1 MSSASSTATVIGV
14 GNSWSGDD
22 AAGVLV
28 VRSLRGRVPGGV
40 TLVEHEGEP
49 TALLDAWQEA
59 ELAIVVDA
67 TSGGGSPGAVR
78 LFDATSEAVPSHF
91 SGSSTHA
98 FTVAQAIELG
108 RALDRLPTRLVVVGI
123 EGRSFEA
130 GASIE
135 PEVAAAVAAAAETVL
150 EQLDE
155 HLRRRSDTR
164 EHA

>member
-1 MSSASSTATVIGV
+1 MVIGV

-28 VRSLRGRVPGGV
+28 VRGLRERVPEGV

-67 TSGGGSPGAVR
+67 TSGGGSPGTVR
-78 LFDATSEAVPSHF
+78 LFDATSEAVPSRF
-91 SGSSTHA
+91 TGSSTHA

-108 RALDRLPTRLVVVGI
+108 RALDRLPARLVVVGI

-130 GASIE
+130 GATLE
-135 PEVAAAVAAAAETVL
+135 PEVAAAVDAAAETVL
-150 EQLDE
+150 DRLDE
-155 HLRRRSDTR
+155 HLGRRRDTR
-164 EHA
+164 QHA

>member
-1 MSSASSTATVIGV
+1 MSSASSRVTVIGV

-28 VRSLRGRVPGGV
+28 ARSLRGRVPEGV

-49 TALLDAWQEA
+49 TALIDTWQDA

-67 TSGGGSPGAVR
+67 TCGGGSPGTVR
-78 LFDATSEAVPSHF
+78 LFDATSETVPSRF
-91 SGSSTHA
+91 TGSSTHA

-123 EGRSFEA
+123 EGRNFQA
-130 GASIE
+130 GASLE
-135 PEVAAAVAAAAETVL
+135 PVVAAAVDVAAETVL
-150 EQLDE
+150 ERLDE
-155 HLRRRSDTR
+155 HLGRRKETH